1 MSRPHLLLRGPSI
14 KYDVTTLARTIWRHW
29 WYWYWYWRYW
39 QGPFEDIPCDCAAQ
53 QDLNKSVFTSEAKN
67 AKRDEEKSSSILNSR
82 SWANC
87 SFSNALSNSRSTHF
101 YRGTDGMILMN
112 QPGSQKQDV
121 RSARQPSPWEVIAV
135 LEDIILSPKP
145 PPWSPSTSS
154 TQPS

>member
-14 KYDVTTLARTIWRHW
+14 KYDVTTMARIIWRHW
-29 WYWYWYWRYW
+29 RYWYWYWGYWRYW

-87 SFSNALSNSRSTHF
+87 AFSNALSNSRSTHF

-112 QPGSQKQDV
+112 QPGSQVQDV

-135 LEDIILSPKP
+135 LENIILWPKP
-145 PPWSPSTSS
+145 PPWPPST
-154 TQPS
+154 